1 MQVAVKVCIEPK
13 PGTHGPILR
22 RGCRKRA
29 APEDPTRSAL
39 FNRSIQQWITR
50 KSAPRLQ
57 LGSNVLIVTNHRNEI
72 ARLTAAQNSDQLRQ
86 EARPESF
93 MPNVQ
98 IDVSLHSMLH
108 STAPERPREAPRVWV
123 APPLYLASIQ
133 AFEPFSLTATFVKK
147 RCRGLPSAVPRCSV
161 EMRMGPAFL

>member
-1 MQVAVKVCIEPK
+1 MQIAVKVCVEPK

-22 RGCRKRA
+22 RGCRKRT

-72 ARLTAAQNSDQLRQ
+72 AWLTAAQNSDQLRQ

-93 MPNVQ
+93 MPDVQ
-98 IDVSLHSMLH
+98 IDVSFHSMVH
-108 STAPERPREAPRVWV
+108 STAPERPPGSAARLGRS
-123 APPLYLASIQ
+123 PLYFASIQ
-133 AFEPFSLTATFVKK
+133 AFEPFSL
-147 RCRGLPSAVPRCSV
+147 
-161 EMRMGPAFL
+161 